1 MLEVTIV
8 ELETRLEMS
17 AAAGGPS
24 SDFGPVYIP
33 GV

>member
-17 AAAGGPS
+17 VAAGPS
-24 SDFGPVYIP
+24 IGKVVVIL
-33 GV
+33 